1 MFHGKEKKQ
10 MNNIFITGTD
20 TDIGKTIASAWIC
33 KNSNAK
39 YWKPIQTGND
49 SDADIISQFSP
60 KTVILPNIYKLKAP
74 LSPYDSGKIENKQVD
89 VKKIFEQAP
98 SSKTVIEGAGGALV
112 PVSENILMADLIN
125 PCNAKALIVA
135 KSKLGFLNHI
145 FMTIEVLKSR
155 SIEILGIV
163 LNGKTDLIST
173 IETFSKH
180 KVLAVLNDL
189 ESISTIELP
198 SEIKEELK

>member
-1 MFHGKEKKQ
+1 

-49 SDADIISQFSP
+49 LDADVISHFSP
-60 KTVILPNIYKLKAP
+60 KTLIIPNTYKLKAP

-98 SSKTVIEGAGGALV
+98 KNNTVIEGAGGALV
-112 PVSENILMADLIN
+112 PISENILMADLIN